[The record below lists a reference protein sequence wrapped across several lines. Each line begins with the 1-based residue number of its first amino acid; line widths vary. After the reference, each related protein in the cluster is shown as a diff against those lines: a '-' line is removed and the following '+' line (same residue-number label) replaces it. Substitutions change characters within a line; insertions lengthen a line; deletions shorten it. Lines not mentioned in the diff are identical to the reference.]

1 MIRWLVVDV
10 VLVAL
15 FAVVGRLSHDE
26 GLSLGGWWH
35 TAWPFLA
42 GAALGWVLLEL
53 RHRPPGAVLSGVVVW
68 LCTVVGGMLLRQLS
82 DQGTALPF
90 VVVALVVLG
99 VALVGP
105 RALASPV
112 GARR

>member
-1 MIRWLVVDV
+1 MVRWFVVDV

-15 FAVVGRLSHDE
+15 FAVVGRISHDE
-26 GLSLGGWWH
+26 ALTGAGWWH

-42 GAALGWVLLEL
+42 GTVLGWLVLEL
-53 RHRPPGAVLSGVVVW
+53 RRRPPGAVLSGVVVW
-68 LCTVVGGMLLRQLS
+68 LTTVIGGMLLRRLS

-99 VALVGP
+99 LALVGP
-105 RALASPV
+105 RAVA
-112 GARR
+112 ARR